1 MSRRVAAN
9 GVVCVDWQQ
18 VCVGRHRVGANC
30 DVYVD
35 EKVLQF
41 WIGDELMK
49 TVARTGATPVRKKR
63 ASVQGGR

>member
-9 GVVCVDWQQ
+9 GVVCVDWQR
-18 VCVGRHRVGANC
+18 CARHRVGANC